1 MLCGLLISLLLILIL
16 FFIIILAL
24 FLFFLFLFTFF
35 VLSSYS
41 DFHCSSLLRIF
52 LAALFFLRSSS
63 CSSSSVVL
71 LFRQNVEDEDMGF
84 FFARFASFVGSSVPK
99 EQELHDGANA
109 GSSSGQTCPH
119 GMDCQITCLS
129 LALRVSCACVHT
141 EGLHVQQAQVYDFAG
156 SPAPLRAGFSSV
168 FRRLS
173 ISLLLLL
180 CSGDNPSLFK
190 IPLSTVLC
198 LFFMQVNVL
207 FVQVFKKKPIEYL
220 RYHSRRVFFQRE

>member
-1 MLCGLLISLLLILIL
+1 M
-16 FFIIILAL
+16 
-24 FLFFLFLFTFF
+24 
-35 VLSSYS
+35 
-41 DFHCSSLLRIF
+41 
-52 LAALFFLRSSS
+52 RSSS

-84 FFARFASFVGSSVPK
+84 FFARFARFVGSLGPK

-129 LALRVSCACVHT
+129 LALGVSLCACVHT
-141 EGLHVQQAQVYDFAG
+141 EGLHVQQAQVSDFAG
-156 SPAPLRAGFSSV
+156 SQAPLRAGFSSL

-198 LFFMQVNVL
+198 LFFMQVNICL
-207 FVQVFKKKPIEYL
+207 C
-220 RYHSRRVFFQRE
+220 RCSRRTPRVLAISFPSSLFSLRMKIKSFLI